1 MKNYYSILGI
11 EQDADQRAI
20 KKAYIML
27 AKRYHPDKLTEE
39 ERENNIFADI
49 SEAYAVLSDE
59 TKREQ
64 YDETLKRYLEGEDV
78 EREKREAK
86 FRRYYDKAKRN
97 LKLGKIEEALE
108 FLDMVHDFFEYNN
121 MLAPPDFNSYFGLAL
136 FKSGKE
142 QEGLLL
148 MDNAVGETMF
158 NNEEILLNIAEA
170 YFIKGDRVKAK
181 DYLLKAAKLN
191 PKNRRAIKMK
201 MKYDPKK
208 KSLIDKIFRRK

>member
-1 MKNYYSILGI
+1 MKNYYTILGVK
-11 EQDADQRAI
+11 ENADQRAI

-49 SEAYAVLSDE
+49 SEAYAVLSDDA
-59 TKREQ
+59 KRAK
-64 YDETLKRYLEGEDV
+64 YDEMLKRYMEGEDV

-86 FRRYYDKAKRN
+86 FKRYFEKAKKN

-108 FLDMVHDFFEYNN
+108 FFDMVHDFFDYND
-121 MLAPPDFNSYFGLAL
+121 MLAPPEFNSYFGLAL
-136 FKSGKE
+136 FKSGKK
-142 QEGLLL
+142 QEGLVL

-158 NNEEILLNIAEA
+158 NNEEVLLNIAEA
-170 YFIKGDRVKAK
+170 YFLNNDRTRAR

-208 KSLIDKIFRRK
+208 KSLLDRIFRRK